1 MSGDMLQTQVDE
13 IRQLMETHL
22 RIRGKTLEQQVR
34 KAGLLLPRAL
44 RRDATYLAQAAT
56 VMQHPKLARMVD
68 RVKATSAHAR
78 LAQFL
83 KSVDPKDRAKGRL
96 LAWLGSLAFAF
107 LVVVIITVVVLV
119 QRGIV

>member
-34 KAGLLLPRAL
+34 KAGRLLPRAL

-107 LVVVIITVVVLV
+107 LVGVIITVVVLV